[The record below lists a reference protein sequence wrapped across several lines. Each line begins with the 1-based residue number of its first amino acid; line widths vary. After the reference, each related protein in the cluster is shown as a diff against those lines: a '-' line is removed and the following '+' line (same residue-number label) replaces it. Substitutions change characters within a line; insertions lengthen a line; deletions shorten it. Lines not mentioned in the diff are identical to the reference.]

1 MGNPVVDYVDCY
13 QNLANVIILQAVK
26 DYKKVLRRLAR
37 NPQNQDAQREK
48 KRLERFFFSQWYGIL
63 TDLDPKLL
71 ISGVMK
77 RMHSEEEERRKRK
90 RAKLRRKAEVKERR
104 MIDALFQLLC
114 EAGAVVQKEDIL
126 HLLTG

>member
-1 MGNPVVDYVDCY
+1 MGNSVVDYVDCY
-13 QNLANVIILQAVK
+13 QNLANAIILQAVK

-63 TDLDPKLL
+63 TDLDPKLM

-90 RAKLRRKAEVKERR
+90 QAKLRRKAEAKDRR
-104 MIDALFQLLC
+104 MIDALFQLLR
-114 EAGAVVQKEDIL
+114 EAGAVVQQEEVL
-126 HLLTG
+126 RLLTG